1 MTTLLLELSDH
12 FTADA
17 ERRRTTI
24 ALEIDARVTI
34 CGNVELMC
42 RAIDNV
48 LRNALHHA
56 PDESGIDIRCN
67 QHNGQVLLAIR
78 EWGEGY
84 RSRRSSVWARR
95 FSGWMSRAR
104 KARAA
109 VWVSV
114 SRSPEGRCIFT
125 TEPW

>member
-1 MTTLLLELSDH
+1 MHRWKARSSAVPRPIFRGNVDAQEMEIFDMTLLLELSDH

-34 CGNVELMC
+34 WGNVELMC

-48 LRNALHHA
+48 LRNALHHG

-78 EWGEGY
+78 EWGEGTG
-84 RSRRSSVWARR
+84 A
-95 FSGWMSRAR
+95 GD
-104 KARAA
+104 
-109 VWVSV
+109 
-114 SRSPEGRCIFT
+114 
-125 TEPW
+125 